1 MDFASMGLTGGIT
14 GRSTVTS
21 MALLRPATSEDGA
34 MPTTEPVR
42 DRSREPVAKGQ
53 GSARA
58 LAAVLAVA
66 GVTHFVAPAAYER
79 LIPSFLGGPR
89 PWILG
94 SGVLELV
101 CAAGVAV
108 PRSRRIA
115 AAASAGLFVVVFPGN
130 LTMALDSAGYSGLYR
145 TVAFARLPL
154 QVPLVLWALS
164 VARRP
169 DAAERGRSPV
179 SG

>member
-1 MDFASMGLTGGIT
+1 M
-14 GRSTVTS
+14 
-21 MALLRPATSEDGA
+21 PA
-34 MPTTEPVR
+34 TEPVR
-42 DRSREPVAKGQ
+42 HAPRAPEPPGQ

-58 LAAVLAVA
+58 LAALLAVA
-66 GVTHFVAPAAYER
+66 GVTHLFAPAAYDR

-108 PRSRRIA
+108 PRSRRVA
-115 AAASAGLFVVVFPGN
+115 AFASAGLFVVVFPGN

-154 QVPLVLWALS
+154 QVPLFLWALS
-164 VARRP
+164 VARRA
-169 DAAERGRSPV
+169 DVRDRAPV
-179 SG
+179 SE